1 MVFIKHFI
9 HVLQIIVFIYF
20 ALAVLYIFFFS
31 LSSLFH
37 RKCNHREAETMRKI
51 AVLIPG
57 YKEDDVIVDVAED
70 ALRQDYPPEKYE
82 VIVIADSFRESTLK
96 SLRGLPLRV
105 VEVAFEVSS
114 KARALNKCMDVIGDD
129 YDIAMILDADNLM
142 DKDVLKTINRCFDSG
157 VVAIQGHRTA
167 KNMNTDLAVLDAA
180 SEEINNSIFRKGHR
194 AAGLSAALIGSGMAF
209 DYALYKSFM
218 AQIDSVGED
227 KELEMMLLKAKHSI
241 EYEDCALIYDEK
253 TSRSDN
259 FVNQRRRWLAAQVS
273 YFRNNFLDGCYHL
286 LRHGNV
292 DYFDKVF
299 QMMQPPRV
307 LLAGLLFLLS
317 LSTFLLATWQSP
329 SSLGWIII
337 GHHYWITLMV
347 MILLGLVIAIPKKF
361 FNLKTAKAILALPK
375 VFLLMVISLLRMK
388 GAGKKFIHTTH
399 GHTQ

>member
-1 MVFIKHFI
+1 MVYIQHFV
-9 HVLQIIVFIYF
+9 HVLQIIVFIYL
-20 ALAVLYIFFFS
+20 ALAVLYLFFFS
-31 LSSLFH
+31 LASLFH
-37 RKCNHREAETMRKI
+37 KKCSHREAKTMRKI

-70 ALRQDYPPEKYE
+70 ALKQDYPPDRYE
-82 VIVIADSFRESTLK
+82 VIVIADSFKESTLE
-96 SLRGLPLRV
+96 SLRALPLRV

-142 DKDVLKTINRCFDSG
+142 DKDVLKTINKCFDSG

-209 DYALYKSFM
+209 DYALYKSYM

-227 KELEMMLLKAKHSI
+227 KELEMMFLKAKYTI

-273 YFRNNFLDGCYHL
+273 YFRKNFLDGCYHL
-286 LRHGNV
+286 LRYGNV

-299 QMMQPPRV
+299 QMIQPPRV

-317 LSTFLLATWQSP
+317 LSIAFLALWKNPTSDE
-329 SSLGWIII
+329 WIII
-337 GHHYWITLMV
+337 WHQYWIALLVITL
-347 MILLGLVIAIPKKF
+347 LALVIAVPKKF
-361 FNLKTAKAILALPK
+361 FNLKTAKAILALPR